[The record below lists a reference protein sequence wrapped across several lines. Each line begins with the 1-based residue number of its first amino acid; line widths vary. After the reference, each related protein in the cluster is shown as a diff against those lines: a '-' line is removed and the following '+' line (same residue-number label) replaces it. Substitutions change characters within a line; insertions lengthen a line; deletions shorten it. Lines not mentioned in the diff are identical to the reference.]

1 MELSKILSG
10 DIMKLML
17 VDDEKIIREGLLQA
31 VNWSQFGIGMV
42 MQASDGLQ
50 AYDLAQDIPPDIL
63 LTDIRMPRMDGI
75 TLAEKISKD
84 FPNCQIV
91 FLSSYGDRETY
102 KSAIRLRVAG
112 FIDKPIEWNEFNEV
126 IAKAVV
132 LSSGL
137 SNMSPVDLDYSI
149 SFQKELENKQL
160 HSNSFFLVQL
170 MADRMTLSEVEKSLQ
185 EMGLSCKS
193 FQFLLCEGS
202 SQPGMPLMLG
212 SKIFDVER
220 ELRLLTG
227 AYYVPMLYKNSIV
240 FLGDGSKACTREILQ
255 ELSNSKA
262 LESGMHRLYFTAS
275 KIVGMV
281 RLAEALKE
289 CERILRK
296 RFFLPER
303 RVFDVSE
310 PCNTVYQMEQEMI
323 MAGNECTIGMDFDRC
338 KEWFALLA
346 DSLRKH
352 PDTEPQAAKDL
363 FFTYILKVVNSVYG
377 IESHLNHSLEQRTM
391 WSEILDIDNIDDL
404 LAYTYGILDEALLYC
419 NDKNERNLTSK
430 VNAFFAE
437 NYPNDI
443 NIKMV
448 ADMLHF
454 SYSHLCYLY
463 KKETGITMRQQLIN
477 LRIEK
482 ACELLKIKSMKIND
496 VASNVGYKDPE
507 YFTKLFRNMKGMTPS
522 EYREKL

>member
-1 MELSKILSG
+1 MLSG
-10 DIMKLML
+10 DTMKLML

-31 VNWSQFGIGMV
+31 VNWSQFGIDMV

-75 TLAEKISKD
+75 TLAEKIRKD
-84 FPNCQIV
+84 FPDCQIA

-126 IAKAVV
+126 ISKAVV

-137 SNMSPVDLDYSI
+137 TNVSPADLDYSI

-160 HSNSFFLVQL
+160 QRNSFFLMRL
-170 MADRMTLSEVEKSLQ
+170 MADRMTIPEAEENLQ
-185 EMGLSCKS
+185 KMGLSSKS
-193 FQFLLCEGS
+193 FQFVLCEGS
-202 SQPGMPLMLG
+202 GHPGMPLMLG

-220 ELRLLTG
+220 ELKLLTG
-227 AYYVPMLYKNSIV
+227 AYYIPMLHKNSIV
-240 FLGDGSKACTREILQ
+240 FLGDGSKVCTGEILQ
-255 ELSNSKA
+255 ELSKSKA
-262 LESGMHRLYFTAS
+262 LESGMHKLYFTAS
-275 KIVGMV
+275 KIVGID
-281 RLAEALKE
+281 RLAEALRE
-289 CERILRK
+289 SERILRK

-310 PCNTVYQMEQEMI
+310 PRHTAYQMDHEMI
-323 MAGNECTIGMDFDRC
+323 MAGNQCTIGMDFDRC
-338 KEWFALLA
+338 KEWFASLA
-346 DSLRKH
+346 DSLRRH
-352 PDTEPQAAKDL
+352 PDTEPRVAKDL

-377 IESHLNHSLEQRTM
+377 IECHINHSLEQRTL
-391 WSEILDIDNIDDL
+391 WSEILGIDNIDDL

-419 NDKNERNLTSK
+419 NDKNERNLTNK
-430 VNAFFAE
+430 VNTFFAE
-437 NYPNDI
+437 NYQNDI

-477 LRIEK
+477 IRIEK
-482 ACELLKIKSMKIND
+482 ACELLKSKSMKIND
-496 VASNVGYKDPE
+496 VANSVGYRDPE
-507 YFTKLFRNMKGMTPS
+507 YFTRVFRNMKGMTPS
-522 EYREKL
+522 EYREKF